1 MGVNVKSLESGQTS
15 NFRICDEGEILSIKF
30 DPNCTVLSLQRKR
43 NCVDFINFENGRPED
58 IEYSQT
64 CRRTTSN
71 VIGFTWSSEN
81 EIIFVTNE
89 GFELYQI
96 LRNSHLVRALKH
108 GFVQT
113 NWYAWDPFN
122 KILLLST
129 GDLGNRLHGFVTK
142 CSSFEVPEEEIL
154 SPPSAST
161 STSMASDD
169 SKKLQQKNCLLANL
183 YGQLYACILSHSLEG
198 GVQLVLYQL
207 MRRGLVRRRH
217 VLVVPEVGRIA
228 VSFVRDLV
236 LVHHQHSHTS
246 LAYDIA
252 SADGVELAEKEGF
265 DDRIGPRY
273 HYPLLPP
280 VSLAEMFQLSLSNQ
294 KLNSTHLYTPSW
306 IIIPPNV
313 VIDGS
318 LGCLWTVDLNLE
330 AFTKLIPD
338 PITLVDCLLNR
349 PGAKSVLQNYCQE
362 MAGKLVKAFKE
373 TPPEEDGGNPF
384 VQQLEI
390 VSHLLSRLADVQK
403 AAKKASKSAGPNHV
417 SEYDGETNQEAVPFE
432 PIRRFYRQPIVFSPD
447 DVYEAIFAPLASFT
461 DDPEIQKILSHL
473 ILGYIN
479 DLKSRSLCID
489 HMFYTLLV
497 ESLVKSH
504 DLSRLVHLFRSNVIV
519 DSTEMCPSNLD
530 FTLFWGIKGMEGGW
544 IDEAMAIPMRHWF
557 FVDEANQLL
566 SFESTFPPAGQL
578 ALDMLRR
585 LGTSNESIVEVLLAK
600 GDPIMALRWAVTDS
614 GFAAPLV
621 FVVIEFCKDHR
632 ELLDLQETSRKVLD
646 AAKLC
651 EDPMI
656 FYSVFRFFERA
667 APLTPPLIQDPKLR
681 PYLAYFANLF
691 GPGSLVL
698 TN

>member
-1 MGVNVKSLESGQTS
+1 MISFASLSSNPLVFEPISSVNSVYYDPANGQVFTLRARGAMGVNVKSLESGQTS
-15 NFRICDEGEILSIKF
+15 NFRICDKGEILSIKF

-64 CRRTTSN
+64 CR
-71 VIGFTWSSEN
+71 
-81 EIIFVTNE
+81 
-89 GFELYQI
+89 I

-113 NWYAWDPFN
+113 NWYAWDPLN

-161 STSMASDD
+161 STSMASND

-265 DDRIGPRY
+265 DDRISPRY

-280 VSLAEMFQLSLSNQ
+280 VSLAEVS
-294 KLNSTHLYTPSW
+294 
-306 IIIPPNV
+306 IPCK
-313 VIDGS
+313 S
-318 LGCLWTVDLNLE
+318 CLWTVDLNLE

-362 MAGKLVKAFKE
+362 MVGKLVKAFKKA
-373 TPPEEDGGNPF
+373 PSEEDGENPF

-390 VSHLLSRLADVQK
+390 VSHLLSRFADVQK
-403 AAKKASKSAGPNHV
+403 AARKASKSAGPNHV
-417 SEYDGETNQEAVPFE
+417 SGYDGETNQEAVPFE

-497 ESLVKSH
+497 ESLVRSH

-519 DSTEMCPSNLD
+519 DSTEM
-530 FTLFWGIKGMEGGW
+530 
-544 IDEAMAIPMRHWF
+544 
-557 FVDEANQLL
+557 ANQLL

-600 GDPIMALRWAVTDS
+600 GDPIMALR
-614 GFAAPLV
+614 
-621 FVVIEFCKDHR
+621 FCKDHR

-646 AAKLC
+646 AAKFC